1 MTRERVRREPC
12 LMKSFRTNLLPLR
25 RSQKV
30 QEPSVKISSSAV
42 GNRLF
47 AGMWYLVVDP
57 SVIHVTGHLIEY

>member
-1 MTRERVRREPC
+1 
-12 LMKSFRTNLLPLR
+12 MKSFRTNLFPLR

-47 AGMWYLVVDP
+47 AGMWYVVVDP
-57 SVIHVTGHLIEY
+57 SVIHLTGHLIEY